1 MADLSLVRAKA
12 ILLVVQAVIKAD
24 IPALRTLVAHQRKTL
39 RTDIILR
46 ILLTYLPESLD
57 SSKYVPFLQ
66 DLASGKIPVD
76 HKLEIDTSAID
87 EISNADANK
96 KVKKLH
102 LLPLAWPSAPA
113 DAPEDPFIL
122 FLIHR
127 AYRVDEETGLITQL
141 PELIVPFLNYSQYLR
156 TWMISTL
163 LPLLRLNY
171 DYHAQESTLQTIR
184 FFESL
189 DDRTGVEFL
198 LSRTGKNVGNEGDS
212 NKTIG
217 RDLRGLIGPWM
228 YGDSQWKRRRVSK
241 SSDWDTQ
248 RVTPL
253 DEVVPEDPKSAGWEE
268 VFKWI
273 TFQATNSWVTCLEA
287 IEQWDGP
294 GDVDL
299 GGYWNGTVWLEE
311 HEQQS
316 LERRYARAALAA
328 AYLIPEASVEA
339 LTGVQRILAR
349 LVALLDLDRIP
360 TLPAAAAL
368 LAPIPAVGES
378 AVATAKNAIYLR
390 TALMGER
397 NVLTT
402 PNSTSISLLYGILIS
417 AYLLTRA
424 GVQCTIR
431 RAGELVLLQDER
443 EQTFEFQRLIHK
455 LGNGPKGDDKYWTRV
470 RNELLWLRDWG
481 EDELSGGT
489 EGSQGRGVFG
499 KVRKDFLETEM
510 LKALLANTRKFTLLQ
525 DRIASYSSLSP
536 HRLYPSKIHLRDLT

>member
-1 MADLSLVRAKA
+1 MADLSLVQAKA
-12 ILLVVQAVIKAD
+12 ILLAVQAATKAD

-184 FFESL
+184 SFESL

-217 RDLRGLIGPWM
+217 RDLRGLVGPWI

-273 TFQATNSWVTCLEA
+273 TSQATNSWITCIEA

-299 GGYWNGTVWLEE
+299 GGYWNGTVWLEV

-349 LVALLDLDRIP
+349 LVAILDLDRIP
-360 TLPAAAAL
+360 ALPAAAAL

-390 TALMGER
+390 TALMGEG
-397 NVLTT
+397 NILTT
-402 PNSTSISLLYGILIS
+402 PNSTSISLLHGILIS

-443 EQTFEFQRLIHK
+443 EQTFEFERLIHK

-499 KVRKDFLETEM
+499 KVRKDFLEKEM

-525 DRIASYSSLSP
+525 ERIASYSSLSP

>member
-1 MADLSLVRAKA
+1 MADSSLSQAKA
-12 ILLVVQAVIKAD
+12 ILLAVQAAIKAD
-24 IPALRTLVAHQRKTL
+24 IAALRTLVAQQRKTL
-39 RTDIILR
+39 RTDVILR

-66 DLASGKIPVD
+66 DLASGKILAD
-76 HKLEIDTSAID
+76 DKLEIDTSVIE
-87 EISNADANK
+87 EISDADANR

-127 AYRVDEETGLITQL
+127 AYRIDEETGLITQL

-156 TWMISTL
+156 TWMIPTL

-171 DYHAQESTLQTIR
+171 EYHPQESTLQTIR
-184 FFESL
+184 SFESL
-189 DDRTGVEFL
+189 DDRTCVEFL
-198 LSRTGKNVGNEGDS
+198 LSRTGKNVEHEGDS
-212 NKTIG
+212 NRNIG
-217 RDLRGLIGPWM
+217 RDLRGLVGPWM
-228 YGDSQWKRRRVSK
+228 YGDSQWKRRRVNQ
-241 SSDWDTQ
+241 SSEWDTQ

-253 DEVVPEDPKSAGWEE
+253 DEVVLEYSKSAGWEE

-273 TFQATNSWVTCLEA
+273 TFQATNSWITCVEA

-299 GGYWNGTVWLEE
+299 GGYGNGTVWLEE
-311 HEQQS
+311 HEQQN
-316 LERRYARAALAA
+316 LERRYARAAFAA
-328 AYLIPEASVEA
+328 AYLMPEASVEA

-349 LVALLDLDRIP
+349 LAALLDLDRIP
-360 TLPAAAAL
+360 TLAAAAAL
-368 LAPIPAVGES
+368 LAPTTAVGES
-378 AVATAKNAIYLR
+378 AIAMAKNATYLR
-390 TALMGER
+390 TALMEER

-402 PNSTSISLLYGILIS
+402 PNSTSISLLHGILIS

-455 LGNGPKGDDKYWTRV
+455 LGNSPKGDDKYWTRV
-470 RNELLWLRDWG
+470 RNEILWLRDWG
-481 EDELSGGT
+481 ADELTGGI

-499 KVRKDFLETEM
+499 IVRKDFLEMEI
-510 LKALLANTRKFTLLQ
+510 LKALLVNTRKFTPLQ
-525 DRIASYSSLSP
+525 KQIATCSSLLP
-536 HRLYPSKIHLRDLT
+536 RRLHSSAIHLRDLV

>member
-1 MADLSLVRAKA
+1 MADLSLVQAKA
-12 ILLVVQAVIKAD
+12 ILLAVQAATKAD

-66 DLASGKIPVD
+66 DLASGKFPVD
-76 HKLEIDTSAID
+76 HKFEIDTSAID

-184 FFESL
+184 SFESF

-217 RDLRGLIGPWM
+217 RDLRGLVGPWI

-273 TFQATNSWVTCLEA
+273 TFQATNSWITCIEA

-299 GGYWNGTVWLEE
+299 GGYWNGTVWLEV

-349 LVALLDLDRIP
+349 LVAILDLDRIP
-360 TLPAAAAL
+360 ALPAAAAL

-397 NVLTT
+397 NILTT
-402 PNSTSISLLYGILIS
+402 PNSTSISLLHGILIS

-443 EQTFEFQRLIHK
+443 EQTFEFERLIHK

-499 KVRKDFLETEM
+499 KVRKDFLEKEM

-525 DRIASYSSLSP
+525 ERIASYSSLSP

>member
-1 MADLSLVRAKA
+1 MADSGLSQAKV
-12 ILLVVQAVIKAD
+12 ILLAVQAAIKAD
-24 IPALRTLVAHQRKTL
+24 IPALRTLVALQRKTL
-39 RTDIILR
+39 RTDITLR
-46 ILLTYLPESLD
+46 ILLTYLPESLE
-57 SSKYVPFLQ
+57 SSKYVPLLQ
-66 DLASGKIPVD
+66 DLASGSLSVD
-76 HKLEIDTSAID
+76 YKLELDISAIE
-87 EISNADANK
+87 EISDVDANK
-96 KVKKLH
+96 KVKKLR
-102 LLPLAWPSAPA
+102 LLPLVWPSAPQ

-127 AYRVDEETGLITQL
+127 AYRIDEETGLITQL
-141 PELIVPFLNYSQYLR
+141 PELISPFLNYSQFLR

-171 DYHAQESTLQTIR
+171 EYHPQDSLLQTIQ
-184 FFESL
+184 FFETL

-198 LSRTGKNVGNEGDS
+198 LSRTGKNVENDGDS
-212 NKTIG
+212 NKSIG

-228 YGDSQWKRRRVSK
+228 YGDSQWKRRRASK
-241 SSDWDTQ
+241 NSHLDSQ

-253 DEVVPEDPKSAGWEE
+253 DELVPEGPKSAGWEE

-273 TFQATNSWVTCLEA
+273 TFQATNSWITCVEA

-299 GGYWNGTVWLEE
+299 GGYGNGTVWLEE

-316 LERRYARAALAA
+316 LERRYGRVALAA

-339 LTGVQRILAR
+339 LTGVHRILAR
-349 LVALLDLDRIP
+349 LVALLDFDRIP

-378 AVATAKNAIYLR
+378 TIGTAKNSTYLR
-390 TALMGER
+390 NALMEER

-402 PNSTSISLLYGILIS
+402 PNPTSISLLHGILIS

-455 LGNGPKGDDKYWTRV
+455 LGNGPKGDDKHWTRV
-470 RNELLWLRDWG
+470 RNEVLWLRDWG
-481 EDELSGGT
+481 ADEISGGID
-489 EGSQGRGVFG
+489 GSQGRGVFG
-499 KVRKDFLETEM
+499 SVRKDLLEVEL
-510 LKALLANTRKFTLLQ
+510 LKVLLANTRKFCT
-525 DRIASYSSLSP
+525 ITKV
-536 HRLYPSKIHLRDLT
+536 HCDLPP

>member
-1 MADLSLVRAKA
+1 MADSSLFQAKA
-12 ILLVVQAVIKAD
+12 ILLAVQAATKAD

-66 DLASGKIPVD
+66 GLASGQISAD
-76 HKLEIDTSAID
+76 DKLEIDTSAID
-87 EISNADANK
+87 EISNSDANK

-127 AYRVDEETGLITQL
+127 AYRIDEETGLIPQL

-156 TWMISTL
+156 TWMISSL

-171 DYHAQESTLQTIR
+171 EYHPQESTLQTISS
-184 FFESL
+184 FESL

-198 LSRTGKNVGNEGDS
+198 LSRTGKNIESEGDS

-228 YGDSQWKRRRVSK
+228 YGDSQWKRSRVSR
-241 SSDWDTQ
+241 SSDWDAQ

-253 DEVVPEDPKSAGWEE
+253 DEVVPEEPKSAGWEE

-273 TFQATNSWVTCLEA
+273 TFQATNSWITCVEA

-299 GGYWNGTVWLEE
+299 GGYGNGTVWLEE
-311 HEQQS
+311 HEQQN
-316 LERRYARAALAA
+316 LKRRYARAALAA
-328 AYLIPEASVEA
+328 AYLIPEASAEA
-339 LTGVQRILAR
+339 LAGVQRILAR
-349 LVALLDLDRIP
+349 LITLLDVDRIP

-378 AVATAKNAIYLR
+378 AIATAKNAIYLR
-390 TALMGER
+390 TALMEER

-402 PNSTSISLLYGILIS
+402 PNSTSVSLLHGILIS

-443 EQTFEFQRLIHK
+443 EQTYEFQRLIHK
-455 LGNGPKGDDKYWTRV
+455 LGNGPKGDDKYWTRL

-481 EDELSGGT
+481 ADELTGGT
-489 EGSQGRGVFG
+489 EGLKGRGVFG
-499 KVRKDFLETEM
+499 KVRKDFLEMEI

-525 DRIASYSSLSP
+525 KHISTYSSLSSYRP
-536 HRLYPSKIHLRDLT
+536 HSSTIHL

>member
-1 MADLSLVRAKA
+1 MADLSLVQAKA
-12 ILLVVQAVIKAD
+12 ILLAVQASTKAD

-57 SSKYVPFLQ
+57 SSKYVPLLQ
-66 DLASGKIPVD
+66 DLASGQTSAD
-76 HKLEIDTSAID
+76 DRLEIDTSAID

-127 AYRVDEETGLITQL
+127 AYRIDEETGLITQL
-141 PELIVPFLNYSQYLR
+141 PELIVPFLNHSQYLR

-171 DYHAQESTLQTIR
+171 EYHPQESTLQTIR
-184 FFESL
+184 SFEGL
-189 DDRTGVEFL
+189 DRTGVEFL
-198 LSRTGKNVGNEGDS
+198 LSRTGKNVENKGDS
-212 NKTIG
+212 NNTIG

-228 YGDSQWKRRRVSK
+228 YGDSQWKRRRVTK
-241 SSDWDTQ
+241 SSDWETQ

-253 DEVVPEDPKSAGWEE
+253 DEVVHADLGSAGWEE

-273 TFQATNSWVTCLEA
+273 TFQATNSWFTCVEA

-299 GGYWNGTVWLEE
+299 GGYGNGTVWLEE
-311 HEQQS
+311 HEQQN
-316 LERRYARAALAA
+316 LKRRYARAALAA
-328 AYLIPEASVEA
+328 AYLIPDGSVEA

-349 LVALLDLDRIP
+349 LITLLDLDRIP

-368 LAPIPAVGES
+368 LTPIPAVRES
-378 AVATAKNAIYLR
+378 AIATAENATYLR
-390 TALMGER
+390 TALMEEK

-402 PNSTSISLLYGILIS
+402 PNSTAVSLLRGILIS

-424 GVQCTIR
+424 GVQCTVR

-443 EQTFEFQRLIHK
+443 EQTYEFQRLIHK
-455 LGNGPKGDDKYWTRV
+455 LGNGPKGDDKYWTRL

-481 EDELSGGT
+481 ADELTGET
-489 EGSQGRGVFG
+489 EGLQGRGVFG

-510 LKALLANTRKFTLLQ
+510 LKALLANTREFTPPQ
-525 DRIASYSSLSP
+525 IYIWTYSSIS
-536 HRLYPSKIHLRDLT
+536 HYRLHSSTIRL

>member
-1 MADLSLVRAKA
+1 MADSSLVQAKA
-12 ILLVVQAVIKAD
+12 ILLAVQAATKAD
-24 IPALRTLVAHQRKTL
+24 IPALRTLIDHQRKTL

-66 DLASGKIPVD
+66 ELASGEISAD
-76 HKLEIDTSAID
+76 DKLEIDTSAID

-102 LLPLAWPSAPA
+102 LLPLAWPSAPT
-113 DAPEDPFIL
+113 DAPADPFIL

-127 AYRVDEETGLITQL
+127 AYRIDEETGLIIQL

-171 DYHAQESTLQTIR
+171 EYHPQESPMQTIR
-184 FFESL
+184 SFESL

-198 LSRTGKNVGNEGDS
+198 LSRTGKNVENEGES

-217 RDLRGLIGPWM
+217 RDLRGLVGPWM

-241 SSDWDTQ
+241 SSEWDTQ

-253 DEVVPEDPKSAGWEE
+253 DEVVSEDPKSAGWEE

-273 TFQATNSWVTCLEA
+273 TLRATNSWITCVEA
-287 IEQWDGP
+287 IDQWDGP

-299 GGYWNGTVWLEE
+299 GGYGNGIVWLEE
-311 HEQQS
+311 PEQKN

-328 AYLIPEASVEA
+328 AYLIPEASIES

-349 LVALLDLDRIP
+349 LITLLDLDRIP

-368 LAPIPAVGES
+368 LAPIPAVWES
-378 AVATAKNAIYLR
+378 AIATAKNAVYLR
-390 TALMGER
+390 TALMEER

-402 PNSTSISLLYGILIS
+402 PDLMSISLLHGILIS

-431 RAGELVLLQDER
+431 RAGELALLQDER
-443 EQTFEFQRLIHK
+443 EQTYEFQRLIHK
-455 LGNGPKGDDKYWTRV
+455 LGNGPKGDDKYWTRL

-481 EDELSGGT
+481 ADELSRGT
-489 EGSQGRGVFG
+489 EGSQGKGVFG
-499 KVRKDFLETEM
+499 KVRREFLETEM
-510 LKALLANTRKFTLLQ
+510 LKVLLSNTRKLLCPKNIPRLISFIVQATL
-525 DRIASYSSLSP
+525 
-536 HRLYPSKIHLRDLT
+536 

>member
-1 MADLSLVRAKA
+1 MADSSLFQAKA
-12 ILLVVQAVIKAD
+12 ILLAVQAATKAD

-66 DLASGKIPVD
+66 GLASGQISAD
-76 HKLEIDTSAID
+76 DKLEIDTSAID
-87 EISNADANK
+87 EISNSDANK

-127 AYRVDEETGLITQL
+127 AYRIDEETGLIPQL

-156 TWMISTL
+156 TWMISSL

-171 DYHAQESTLQTIR
+171 EYHPQESTLQTISS
-184 FFESL
+184 FESL

-198 LSRTGKNVGNEGDS
+198 LSRTGKNIESEGDS

-228 YGDSQWKRRRVSK
+228 YGDSQWKRRRVSR
-241 SSDWDTQ
+241 SSDWDAQ

-253 DEVVPEDPKSAGWEE
+253 DEVVPEEPKSAGWEE

-273 TFQATNSWVTCLEA
+273 TFQATNSWITCVEA

-299 GGYWNGTVWLEE
+299 GGYGNGTVWLEE
-311 HEQQS
+311 HEQQN
-316 LERRYARAALAA
+316 LKRRYARAALAA
-328 AYLIPEASVEA
+328 AYLIPEASAEA

-349 LVALLDLDRIP
+349 LITLIDVDRIP

-378 AVATAKNAIYLR
+378 AIATAKNAIYLR
-390 TALMGER
+390 TALMEER

-402 PNSTSISLLYGILIS
+402 PDSTSVSLLHGILIS

-443 EQTFEFQRLIHK
+443 EQTYEFQRLIHK
-455 LGNGPKGDDKYWTRV
+455 LGNGPKGDDKYWTRL

-481 EDELSGGT
+481 ADELTGGT
-489 EGSQGRGVFG
+489 EGLKGRGVFG
-499 KVRKDFLETEM
+499 KVRKDFLETEI

-525 DRIASYSSLSP
+525 KHISTCSSLSSY
-536 HRLYPSKIHLRDLT
+536 RLHSSTIHL

>member
-1 MADLSLVRAKA
+1 MADSSLVLAKA
-12 ILLVVQAVIKAD
+12 ILLAVQAATKAD
-24 IPALRTLVAHQRKTL
+24 IPALRTLIDHQRKTL
-39 RTDIILR
+39 RTEIILR

-66 DLASGKIPVD
+66 DLASRKISVD
-76 HKLEIDTSAID
+76 DKLEIDTSAID

-127 AYRVDEETGLITQL
+127 AYRIDEETGLITQL

-171 DYHAQESTLQTIR
+171 EYHPQESTLQTIR
-184 FFESL
+184 SFESL

-198 LSRTGKNVGNEGDS
+198 LSRTRKNVENEGDS
-212 NKTIG
+212 SRTIG
-217 RDLRGLIGPWM
+217 RDLRGLVGPWM
-228 YGDSQWKRRRVSK
+228 YGNSRWKRRRVSK
-241 SSDWDTQ
+241 SSSWDTQ

-253 DEVVPEDPKSAGWEE
+253 DEVVSEDPKSVAWEE

-273 TFQATNSWVTCLEA
+273 TLQATNSWITCVEA
-287 IEQWDGP
+287 IDQWDGP

-299 GGYWNGTVWLEE
+299 GGYGNGTVWLEE
-311 HEQQS
+311 HEQKN

-328 AYLIPEASVEA
+328 AYLIPEASIES
-339 LTGVQRILAR
+339 LTGVQSILAR
-349 LVALLDLDRIP
+349 LTTLLDLDRIP

-368 LAPIPAVGES
+368 LAPIPAIWES
-378 AVATAKNAIYLR
+378 AIATAKNAAYLR
-390 TALMGER
+390 TALMEEW

-402 PNSTSISLLYGILIS
+402 PNLTSISLLYGILIS

-431 RAGELVLLQDER
+431 KAGELALLQDER
-443 EQTFEFQRLIHK
+443 EQTYEFQRLIHK
-455 LGNGPKGDDKYWTRV
+455 LGNGPKGDDKYWTRL

-481 EDELSGGT
+481 ADELSGGA
-489 EGSQGRGVFG
+489 EGSQGRGIFG
-499 KVRKDFLETEM
+499 KVRRDFLETEM
-510 LKALLANTRKFTLLQ
+510 LKTLLSNTRKFT
-525 DRIASYSSLSP
+525 SP
-536 HRLYPSKIHLRDLT
+536 